1 MQIRDS
7 FLTSLGS
14 ASLPPSGRQAPSA
27 INPIVLPAI
36 TGEIPVLG
44 SVLLVLLGLPRA
56 QRVRAAASTSTR
68 FSSSAAVTSAAAAS
82 RANGDCCVA

>member
-1 MQIRDS
+1 MMQIRDS

-44 SVLLVLLGLPRA
+44 SVLPARVLEDWRFQRMRLQGERVNGPR
-56 QRVRAAASTSTR
+56 QPRS
-68 FSSSAAVTSAAAAS
+68 
-82 RANGDCCVA
+82 